1 MSGGFPFP
9 FTAIVGQEQLKLVLI
24 LNAVDPAIGG
34 VLISGEKGT
43 AKSTAVR
50 GLASAAGH
58 KVVEVPLNVT
68 EDRLVGT
75 LDLSKAVNGGE
86 RRFEKGLLYDA
97 DGNFLYVDEINLLGT
112 HIADILTEVISA
124 EENVVRRDGISYS
137 HPCCCIPI
145 GTMNP
150 EEGQLRP
157 QLLDKFGLFVSMQ
170 GENDVEARTEII
182 RRRLDYEND
191 PEQFCRKYKAE
202 EELLAKRIFEA
213 AERLKKV
220 SVTEEILQLIA
231 LVADKAC
238 CEGNRC
244 EIILTETAKALCA
257 WHGGETV
264 SESDVSEAAKM
275 VLPHRMRTPQTA
287 EPVSEQENRSDDGED
302 DSSDNSEE
310 NQTDISQNDTVQED
324 NSANTHE
331 QTEKS
336 DGEIPLSAESIKSAS
351 GKNGGSGKRS
361 KTVTSEN
368 SGRYVRSTI
377 PHGKCRD
384 IAIIPTLCCA
394 ALNQR
399 SRTPPMGMKL
409 SVKSSDFRQKIRE
422 KRTGAT
428 IIFVVDASGSMGAK
442 RRMRAVKSAV
452 RGLLSEAY
460 QKRDRVGVVAFRGEG
475 ARTLLSITG
484 SPELARKC
492 MDELPTGGKT
502 PLAAGIAQA
511 CALLRAERIR
521 TPDALQYLILISDG
535 KANISLHTN
544 DPLGDALTAA
554 EQVSHSGAGAMVLD
568 TENGYIKFGFAKQIA
583 ERMGAEYI
591 RLDDVTGSAVEEN
604 VRSFINN
611 E

>member
-1 MSGGFPFP
+1 MDFSFP
-9 FTAIVGQEQLKLVLI
+9 FTAIVGQEQLKLALI

-50 GLASAAGH
+50 GLASATGR
-58 KVVEVPLNVT
+58 KVVEVPLNAT

-75 LDLSKAVNGGE
+75 LDLSEAINGGE
-86 RRFEKGLLYDA
+86 RKFEQGLLYDS

-124 EENVVRRDGISYS
+124 GENVVRRDGISYS
-137 HPCCCIPI
+137 HPCRCIPI

-157 QLLDKFGLFVSMQ
+157 QLLDKFGLFVNVQ

-182 RRRLDYEND
+182 RRRLEYENA

-202 EELLAKRIFEA
+202 EELLAKRISEA

-231 LVADKAC
+231 LTADKAF

-244 EIILTETAKALCA
+244 EIILAETAKALCA
-257 WHGGETV
+257 WHCGETV
-264 SESDVSEAAKM
+264 SENDIAEAAKM

-287 EPVSEQENRSDDGED
+287 ETVSKQENHSDDGED
-302 DSSDNSEE
+302 NSSDNSEE
-310 NQTDISQNDTVQED
+310 NQTDISRNDVSQEN
-324 NSANTHE
+324 NSADTHE
-331 QTEKS
+331 QTETS
-336 DGEIPLSAESIKSAS
+336 DGEIPLSAESIKSAT

-368 SGRYVRSTI
+368 SGRYVRSTV
-377 PHGKCRD
+377 PHGKCHD
-384 IAIIPTLCCA
+384 IAMIPTLCYA
-394 ALNQR
+394 ALNQW
-399 SRTPPMGMKL
+399 SRTPPSGMKL
-409 SVKSSDFRQKIRE
+409 AVKSSDFRQKIRE

-428 IIFVVDASGSMGAK
+428 ILFVVDASGSMGAK

-460 QKRDRVGVVAFRGEG
+460 QKRDRVGVVAFRGDG

-502 PLAAGIAQA
+502 PLAAGIVQA

-521 TPDALQYLILISDG
+521 SPDALQYLILISDG
-535 KANISLHTN
+535 KANIPLHSN
-544 DPLGDALTAA
+544 DPFGDALTAA
-554 EQVSHSGAGAMVLD
+554 EQVNHSGAGAMVLD

-604 VRSFINN
+604 VRSFVNN